1 LEDQQVLLIKI
12 GGTAMSIELEIGV
25 IELDDTAQAWLLAYK
40 DYSAKIAEF
49 EEKRALA
56 REHLEAALGE
66 AETACVKGHPAI
78 RFTKVESKR
87 FDTKRAREIL
97 PPQVLDALEVISYSR
112 RFTLVRDDE

>member
-1 LEDQQVLLIKI
+1 
-12 GGTAMSIELEIGV
+12 MSIELEIGV

-97 PPQVLDALEVISYSR
+97 PPQVLDALEVINYSR

>member
-1 LEDQQVLLIKI
+1 
-12 GGTAMSIELEIGV
+12 MSIEIEIGV

-40 DYSAKIAEF
+40 DYTAKIAEL
-49 EEKRALA
+49 EEKRAVA
-56 REHLEAALGE
+56 REHLESAIGG

-87 FDTKRAREIL
+87 FDTKRARELL
-97 PPQVLDALEVISYSR
+97 PPQVLDALEVITYSR